1 MCFLED
7 ETRDADE
14 RGAGV
19 NRLREANEEGV
30 VGVLEDER
38 EGAELK
44 DLSAIGVVTER
55 DCSDGEVESVLEG
68 LRVGASVAL
77 WLRLRNEEEEGVAGI
92 DATID
97 TVTVE
102 GCEGDGTK
110 RDNCFALRVFLR
122 SLVIGDGRNEK
133 ACVCEGFVVEG
144 DIDESKED
152 VVGVWDPLR
161 DMYKLCCM
169 CMCMNCCRRV
179 RKGCNRQARSR
190 GQ

>member
-19 NRLREANEEGV
+19 NRLREANEDGV
-30 VGVLEDER
+30 VGVLQDER
-38 EGAELK
+38 EGDELK

-55 DCSDGEVESVLEG
+55 DESDGDVESVLEG

-77 WLRLRNEEEEGVAGI
+77 WLGWRKEEEEGVEGI
-92 DATID
+92 EAAID

-102 GCEGDGTK
+102 GCEGEGTK
-110 RDNCFALRVFLR
+110 RDNCFALRVFL
-122 SLVIGDGRNEK
+122 VIGDGCNEK
-133 ACVCEGFVVEG
+133 ACVCEGFSVED

-161 DMYKLCCM
+161 DMYKFCCM
-169 CMCMNCCRRV
+169 CMCINCCWRV
-179 RKGCNRQARSR
+179 RKGWDGQARSR